1 MCIDTCL
8 PISCTKP
15 YNRWV
20 SGLVEHILPADAQP
34 IHHLRKMLARA
45 KSLHIVSSQCQTNNV
60 VIIRLKENLNK
71 SRMSHSCLDITGNN
85 GNTLFCLLSVWINSR
100 LFQTYFIHPSAAHSL
115 FLRDW
120 EGDDEV
126 VLLAPPSSSS
136 LGSVFISGFLS
147 STSIGSGFSS
157 GSSFFTSVDT
167 ESSSVYGQKGK
178 WLTFSFPW
186 QSDQLCSQIQRWR
199 GVTICI

>member
-1 MCIDTCL
+1 
-8 PISCTKP
+8 
-15 YNRWV
+15 
-20 SGLVEHILPADAQP
+20 
-34 IHHLRKMLARA
+34 
-45 KSLHIVSSQCQTNNV
+45 
-60 VIIRLKENLNK
+60 
-71 SRMSHSCLDITGNN
+71 MSHSCLDITGNN

-100 LFQTYFIHPSAAHSL
+100 LYTDFIHPSAADPL

-186 QSDQLCSQIQRWR
+186 QSDQLCSKTQRWR
-199 GVTICI
+199 GVTICILQSCSILNFFSLFWWRNLP